1 MQITNNPL
9 NFKDKSI
16 LFLKDLIT
24 FGSRHRVNEWYLKQL
39 VIAGSRELSNRWR
52 QLQLHE
58 S

>member
-24 FGSRHRVNEWYLKQL
+24 FGSRHRVNEWYLNKTTGNCWEQG
-39 VIAGSRELSNRWR
+39 AF
-52 QLQLHE
+52 E
-58 S
+58 SMATITVT